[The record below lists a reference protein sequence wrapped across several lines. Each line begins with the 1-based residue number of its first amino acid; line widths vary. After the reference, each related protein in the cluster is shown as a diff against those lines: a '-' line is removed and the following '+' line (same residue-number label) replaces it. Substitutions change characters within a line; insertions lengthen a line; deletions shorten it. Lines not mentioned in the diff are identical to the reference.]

1 MAVLLAT
8 SGAVVLVGGIGV
20 AVITLIAMV
29 TIITKAGYSGAWILL
44 PLSLVILWIIL
55 IADTFHTVTSFSS
68 FGFQTAKALVII
80 YFLDVILNWVF
91 FLVFA
96 FSDWPALQAGTRPT
110 YSDAGG
116 GPQRQVHVPPP
127 PSRPQEPGW
136 HQVGSNNNDQAYW
149 DGQTW
154 TARRHW
160 GGAGWTD
167 VPLWPDEP
175 PP

>member
-1 MAVLLAT
+1 MAVVLAT
-8 SGAVVLVGGIGV
+8 SGAVVLVVGLGV

-29 TIITKAGYSGAWILL
+29 TIITKAGYSGGWILA

-68 FGFQTAKALVII
+68 FGFQTAKALGII
-80 YFLDVILNWVF
+80 YFIDVILNWVL
-91 FLVFA
+91 FLIFA
-96 FSDWPALQAGTRPT
+96 FSDWPALQGTHTTYAG
-110 YSDAGG
+110 SGG
-116 GPQRQVHVPPP
+116 VLPRQAQVPPP

-149 DGQTW
+149 DGQAW
-154 TARRHW
+154 TARRQW

-167 VPLWPDEP
+167 VALWPADP
-175 PP
+175 AP